1 MKGTKQNE
9 QKRKKAD
16 CSQRKIKG
24 CTPVEVNDRKHYM
37 DLRPLHY
44 EYLMA
49 TYHDGSMGMYLC
61 TPDGSIEKDDESV
74 IEGLPYAI

>member
-1 MKGTKQNE
+1 MNKIV
-9 QKRKKAD
+9 RKLTAVSEKTRVA
-16 CSQRKIKG
+16 
-24 CTPVEVNDRKHYM
+24 TPVEINGRKHYM

-74 IEGLPYAI
+74 IERLPYAI

>member
-1 MKGTKQNE
+1 MNKIV
-9 QKRKKAD
+9 RKLTAVSEKTRVA
-16 CSQRKIKG
+16 
-24 CTPVEVNDRKHYM
+24 TPVEINGRKHYM

-61 TPDGSIEKDDESV
+61 TPDASIEKDDESV
-74 IEGLPYAI
+74 IERLPYAI